1 METEYEEVA
10 LRQSFVLLLW
20 CVCVCVRC
28 RRRRRGGGGCFIFV
42 YYFRELLSDSQPW
55 RKVCRQR
62 NSLGA
67 LSPQLKRQ

>member
-20 CVCVCVRC
+20 CVCVCC
-28 RRRRRGGGGCFIFV
+28 CCRRGGGGGCFFIFV
-42 YYFRELLSDSQPW
+42 LDFRELLSDSQPW

>member
-10 LRQSFVLLLW
+10 LRQSS
-20 CVCVCVRC
+20 CSCCGVCV
-28 RRRRRGGGGCFIFV
+28 FV
-42 YYFRELLSDSQPW
+42 VVIVVVVVVVVFFVFVYFRELLSDSQPW